1 MKRRTLLAAALSASA
16 IARAQP
22 AWPTR
27 PIRWIVPFA
36 PGGGTDTV
44 SRLIADQLSRSLG
57 QTVVVDNKGGA
68 GGNIGTVELARAA
81 PDGYTLGL
89 ISVTSHTLNP
99 MLCRKLAYDLDKDIV
114 GISRLAILS
123 NLLGVTPSLPAHD
136 VAELIQ
142 LCKAAP
148 GKYAFASSGPGSSLH
163 LSGELFK
170 IMAGVDIVHVPY
182 KGAGAVYGDLIAG
195 VVQMMFANISSMLP
209 QVRGSKV
216 RGLAITSA
224 ERSKATPDLPAIA
237 ETLPGYVATSWYD
250 AGAPA
255 GTPEPILAKLEAAI
269 TAALATPEIQ
279 KRWTDDLGLGHAAA
293 RAQGLR
299 PVPGGG
305 PQALGAS
312 GEGIR
317 GQTRLAS
324 FRPSATP
331 RMTGEERDG

>member
-1 MKRRTLLAAALSASA
+1 MKRRTLLAATLSAPA

-27 PIRWIVPFA
+27 PIHWIVPFA

-57 QTVVVDNKGGA
+57 QTVVVENKGGA

-81 PDGYTLGL
+81 PDGYTIGL
-89 ISVTSHTLNP
+89 ISVASHTLNP
-99 MLCRKLAYDLDKDIV
+99 MLYTRLPYDADRDIV

-123 NLLGVTPSLPAHD
+123 SLLGVTPALPANT

-142 LCKAAP
+142 LCKKAP

-170 IMAGVDIVHVPY
+170 VMAGVDILHVPY
-182 KGAGAVYGDLIAG
+182 KGAGAAYGDLVSG

-209 QVRGSKV
+209 QVRGGKV
-216 RGLAITSA
+216 KGLAVTSA
-224 ERSKATPDLPAIA
+224 ERSRVAPELPTIA
-237 ETLPGYVATSWYD
+237 ETLPGYVATSWYGV
-250 AGAPA
+250 GAPA

-269 TAALATPEIQ
+269 TAALANPEIQ
-279 KRWTDDLGLGHAAA
+279 KRWTDELGLDLPPPG
-293 RAQGLR
+293 RQGFDQFLAEDR
-299 PVPGGG
+299 KLWAPAVK
-305 PQALGAS
+305 AS
-312 GEGIR
+312 GVK
-317 GQTRLAS
+317 L
-324 FRPSATP
+324 
-331 RMTGEERDG
+331 D

>member
-1 MKRRTLLAAALSASA
+1 LAAALAAPA

-22 AWPTR
+22 AWPAK

-44 SRLIADQLSRSLG
+44 SRLIADQLSRSFG
-57 QTVVVDNKGGA
+57 QTVVVENKGGA

-81 PDGYTLGL
+81 PDGYTIGL
-89 ISVTSHTLNP
+89 ISVASHTLNP
-99 MLCRKLAYDLDKDIV
+99 MLYTRLPYDADKDIV

-123 NLLGVTPSLPAHD
+123 NLLGVTPSLPVNN

-142 LCKAAP
+142 LCKKTP

-170 IMAGVDIVHVPY
+170 VMAGVDILHVPY
-182 KGAGAVYGDLIAG
+182 KGAGAAYGDLVSG

-209 QVRGSKV
+209 QVRGGKV
-216 RGLAITSA
+216 KGLAVTSA
-224 ERSKATPDLPAIA
+224 ERSRVAPELPTIA
-237 ETLPGYVATSWYD
+237 ETLPGYVATSWYG

-269 TAALATPEIQ
+269 TAALANPEIQ
-279 KRWTDDLGLGHAAA
+279 KRWTDELGLD
-293 RAQGLR
+293 L
-299 PVPGGG
+299 PPPGRKGFDQFLAEDRKLWA
-305 PQALGAS
+305 PAVKAS
-312 GEGIR
+312 GVK
-317 GQTRLAS
+317 L
-324 FRPSATP
+324 
-331 RMTGEERDG
+331 D